1 MSKRQVDTY
10 DSEEVIDLLEL
21 LQLLW
26 RNKLAIICIAV
37 VGGILAGLISLFLI
51 PPEFESRLNIYVGI
65 PETYTTRYGNY
76 TLPIMTNDQYMD
88 MIRHDIVLQ
97 KTIDDI
103 KPAVVISRS
112 ELKNSISIS
121 SKQTDNNKTEFIIT
135 ISHREPESSKLIA
148 ETLYQNYMKYVDV
161 VIRSR
166 ALDYYHDVYT
176 ISLESAQLSLESE
189 REKLKSDTELLD
201 NTEKYLDVEGVLD
214 KLPSTST
221 TIVIDNLI
229 NPGYI
234 KLQNDILTKKQTISE
249 LENTIKRNIRYLN
262 DLKAEQDVLSEFYE
276 TGEIDRDKTT
286 IINAVDRY
294 IYRLN
299 TIIDSQKV
307 GPKHVM
313 NIVISIV
320 LGFMISSVAVIVW
333 DYIKK
338 ASIQERH

>member
-1 MSKRQVDTY
+1 M
-10 DSEEVIDLLEL
+10 E
-21 LQLLW
+21 
-26 RNKLAIICIAV
+26 
-37 VGGILAGLISLFLI
+37 
-51 PPEFESRLNIYVGI
+51 
-65 PETYTTRYGNY
+65 
-76 TLPIMTNDQYMD
+76 
-88 MIRHDIVLQ
+88 
-97 KTIDDI
+97 
-103 KPAVVISRS
+103 
-112 ELKNSISIS
+112 
-121 SKQTDNNKTEFIIT
+121 
-135 ISHREPESSKLIA
+135 
-148 ETLYQNYMKYVDV
+148 YVDV
-161 VIRSR
+161 VVRDR
-166 ALDYYHDVYT
+166 ALGYYHDVYT

-229 NPGYI
+229 NPDYI

-307 GPKHVM
+307 GPMHVK

-320 LGFMISSVAVIVW
+320 LGFIISSVAVIVW

-338 ASIQERH
+338 ASIQKRH

>member
-21 LQLLW
+21 LQPLW
-26 RNKLAIICIAV
+26 RNKLAIICITIVIAIV
-37 VGGILAGLISLFLI
+37 AGIISLFFLA
-51 PPEFESRLNIYVGI
+51 PEYRSGLDIYVGM
-65 PETYTTRYGNY
+65 PETYTTRYGDY

-112 ELKNSISIS
+112 ELKNSINIS
-121 SKQTDNNKTEFIIT
+121 SRQTGNDKTEFT
-135 ISHREPESSKLIA
+135 IAISRKDPDSAKLIA
-148 ETLYQNYMKYVDV
+148 ETLYQNYMEYVDV
-161 VIRSR
+161 VVRDR
-166 ALDYYHDVYT
+166 ALGYYHDVYT

-307 GPKHVM
+307 GPKHVK

-320 LGFMISSVAVIVW
+320 LGFIISSVAVIVW

-338 ASIQERH
+338 ASIQKRH